1 MYILLV
7 DDDSINNFVNK
18 ELLSQVYPDANINAF
33 ENPMFALSFLLESTD
48 VEPDLILL
56 DLNMPF
62 LTGWQFLDKLKENG
76 LNYRVVILTSSINPM
91 DKQKAEDYPLI
102 DGFLI
107 KPIEMEKLV
116 EIREEIRKN
125 NEQTKA

>member
-1 MYILLV
+1 
-7 DDDSINNFVNK
+7 
-18 ELLSQVYPDANINAF
+18 
-33 ENPMFALSFLLESTD
+33 MFALSFLLESTD

>member
-1 MYILLV
+1 
-7 DDDSINNFVNK
+7 
-18 ELLSQVYPDANINAF
+18 
-33 ENPMFALSFLLESTD
+33 
-48 VEPDLILL
+48 
-56 DLNMPF
+56 
-62 LTGWQFLDKLKENG
+62 
-76 LNYRVVILTSSINPM
+76 M

>member
-1 MYILLV
+1 VYILLV

-18 ELLSQVYPDANINAF
+18 ELLSQVYPDANIKAF